1 MDTDEEEGMGFWG
14 FWIWDW
20 GNKEGIL
27 GIWDLRLRE
36 EGGEIGRGGEEN
48 HG

>member
-1 MDTDEEEGMGFWG
+1 MGFWG